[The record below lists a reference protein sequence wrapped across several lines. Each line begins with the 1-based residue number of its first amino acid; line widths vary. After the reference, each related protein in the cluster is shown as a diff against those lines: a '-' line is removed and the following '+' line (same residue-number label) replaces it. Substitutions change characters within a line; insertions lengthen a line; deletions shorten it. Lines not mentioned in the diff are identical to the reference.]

1 MNFKIFIKEIPITF
15 TIDKSN
21 TSEDYN
27 FLPLTFQIIYCSN
40 VWVLT
45 NIEYMY
51 VQDYT
56 FEQALI

>member
-27 FLPLTFQIIYCSN
+27 FTTN
-40 VWVLT
+40 VSDNLLFKCLGPNQHRIHVCAGLH
-45 NIEYMY
+45 I
-51 VQDYT
+51 
-56 FEQALI
+56 